1 MDASPGLSRETL
13 WLRLGGLALIG
24 TSLALFAYFED
35 VLDPGPWLTA
45 PTISN
50 AVWPLLCFFVSGNIL
65 ALGITLLLSGLRQL
79 SLTTNRQA
87 RAGAL
92 VRMAA
97 INLMLPCFIFAML
110 TDAGG
115 VDRWMDT
122 HPGMEAVALLALIPF
137 VYVARKSILLFRS
150 SWKYEALSAE
160 EVLRHDKRA
169 PVVYLRSFGI
179 DDEIVSTEGGRWA
192 KLSNRLN
199 YMAAASPEQELAW
212 IMARV
217 GPVIA
222 IGKPGERL
230 PQLGAARLYVD
241 DDHWRETIDEL
252 MARSALV
259 VVRAGDTPN
268 LWWEIERAMTRHP
281 LERVIIVM
289 LGREERWRAFHRR
302 FADTFGAPRV
312 TAAKSPSPI
321 VGMMLRWLLPGR
333 TQGTVIYF
341 DRSSTPHQRSLTHPF
356 SLSALFTNIYSPH
369 GAALRGGMEPV
380 FVDLGLPWKTSRR
393 SLTVA
398 VPLAFLGGIFGLHHF
413 YLGNR
418 RRGLLC
424 CLFFWTGIP
433 IVLGSI
439 DAVRLVLLDEAR
451 FQALV
456 PVVASP
462 GASRPR

>member
-1 MDASPGLSRETL
+1 VPPGLSRETL

-24 TSLALFAYFED
+24 ASLILFAYFDD
-35 VLDPGPWLTA
+35 VLDPGPWLAA
-45 PTISN
+45 PSIAS
-50 AVWPLLCFFVSGNIL
+50 ALWPLLCFFVTGNVL

-87 RAGAL
+87 RTGAL

-97 INLMLPCFIFAML
+97 INLMLPCFVFAAV
-110 TDAGG
+110 TDAGNLDQ
-115 VDRWMDT
+115 VLEAR
-122 HPGMEAVALLALIPF
+122 PGMEVVGLLALLPF
-137 VYVARKSILLFRS
+137 VYVARTSILLFRS
-150 SWKYEALSAE
+150 SWKYEAPSAE
-160 EVLRHDKRA
+160 EVLRHDTRS

-192 KLSNRLN
+192 WLSSRLQ
-199 YMAAASPEQELAW
+199 YTAAASPEQELAW

-241 DDHWRETIDEL
+241 DDHWRDTIDDL
-252 MARSALV
+252 MARSALI

-268 LWWEIERAMTRHP
+268 LWWEIERAMTRQRP
-281 LERVIIVM
+281 ERVIIVV
-289 LGREERWRAFHRR
+289 LGREERWGAFHRR
-302 FADTFGAPRV
+302 FADTFGTPRV
-312 TAAKSPSPI
+312 IADKLPSPVI
-321 VGMMLRWLLPGR
+321 GMMLRWLLPGR

-341 DRSSTPHQRSLTHPF
+341 DRSNTPHQRSLTHPF
-356 SLSALFTNIYSPH
+356 SLLALLTNVYSPH

-380 FVDLGLPWKTSRR
+380 FADLGIPWKTSRR

-418 RRGLLC
+418 RRGQLC
-424 CLFFWTGIP
+424 CLFFWTSIP
-433 IVLGSI
+433 IVLGFI
-439 DAVRLVLLDEAR
+439 DAVRFVLLDEDT

-456 PVVASP
+456 RVSVSP
-462 GASRPR
+462 AASRPL

>member
-1 MDASPGLSRETL
+1 
-13 WLRLGGLALIG
+13 
-24 TSLALFAYFED
+24 
-35 VLDPGPWLTA
+35 
-45 PTISN
+45 
-50 AVWPLLCFFVSGNIL
+50 
-65 ALGITLLLSGLRQL
+65 
-79 SLTTNRQA
+79 
-87 RAGAL
+87 
-92 VRMAA
+92 MAA
-97 INLMLPCFIFAML
+97 INLMLPCFIFAAV
-110 TDAGG
+110 TDAGNLDQ
-115 VDRWMDT
+115 VLEA
-122 HPGMEAVALLALIPF
+122 HPGMEVVGLLALLPF
-137 VYVARKSILLFRS
+137 VYVARTSILLFRS
-150 SWKYEALSAE
+150 SWKYEAVSAE

-192 KLSNRLN
+192 WLSSRLQ
-199 YMAAASPEQELAW
+199 YTAAASPEQELAW

-241 DDHWRETIDEL
+241 DDHWRDTIDEL

-289 LGREERWRAFHRR
+289 LGQEERWRAFHRR

-312 TAAKSPSPI
+312 TADKSPSPI

-456 PVVASP
+456 RVSVSP
-462 GASRPR
+462 LRRSVRP